1 MNDNRK
7 QIKFYKGICL
17 EQIYDHML
25 IEGTKMSKYE
35 VDKEMKRDAEF
46 PYKSCANEMA
56 TKDDLG
62 NLIVWAFIYGD
73 EKGIYV
79 DYPEDPLDKLLE
91 LNWNR

>member
-35 VDKEMKRDAEF
+35 VDKEIKFNAGF
-46 PYKSCANEMA
+46 PYKSCADERA
-56 TKDDLG
+56 TTDDLG
-62 NLIVWAFIYGD
+62 NLIVWAFLYGD
-73 EKGIYV
+73 EQGVYV
-79 DYPEDPLDKLLE
+79 DYPED
-91 LNWNR
+91 